1 MITLKSKLNPKL
13 AWSVYRLVQ
22 PQPQAKG
29 LTMLEVLVAM
39 LIAFAFLTA
48 TLNAMVISAAMQVKA
63 ERQAQATY
71 WIQKDLENIQAK
83 AGTQASD
90 STKCTSSFSTSY
102 AGSLNT
108 STGIPAVKYTSTDA
122 SPTYTTGTNSLVATV
137 VASSILGRAYTM
149 TRTTGGS
156 DTNPQIL
163 TVNYTVRNANDPTT
177 LASLYTEV
185 IPPKALAC

>member
-1 MITLKSKLNPKL
+1 MMTLKPKLNPKL
-13 AWSVYRLVQ
+13 AWHLYRLVQ

-63 ERQAQATY
+63 ERQAQGTY
-71 WIQKDLENIQAK
+71 WIQQNLETIQAQ
-83 AGTQASD
+83 AGAQATD
-90 STKCTSSFSTSY
+90 ATKCTSAFSTSY
-102 AGSLNT
+102 AGALQNT
-108 STGIPAVKYTSTDA
+108 LTSSTATSA
-122 SPTYTTGTNSLVATV
+122 TTTTTRTL
-137 VASSILGRAYTM
+137 LGRTYTM

-156 DTNPQIL
+156 NTNPQIL
-163 TVNYTVRNANDPTT
+163 TVNYTVSNADDPTT
-177 LASLYTEV
+177 LASLYTEI